1 MTLGWNPHPEHF
13 AALSLSDAAA
23 AAAHKTHEPST
34 GGPSDKIDIL
44 LKIII
49 LISKTHLKDSAV
61 HLWIIYTHIHQ
72 PVHSNVLWKHNESGN
87 GQTLCLYR
95 QIFMVRSV
103 NTELALALHCGKD
116 LKKTGMHIHV
126 APVSSCSMHDP
137 VLEYRP
143 KVISHNKLTK
153 TLGIFYLPS
162 SNVSF

>member
-1 MTLGWNPHPEHF
+1 M
-13 AALSLSDAAA
+13 SL
-23 AAAHKTHEPST
+23 
-34 GGPSDKIDIL
+34 
-44 LKIII
+44 
-49 LISKTHLKDSAV
+49 
-61 HLWIIYTHIHQ
+61 
-72 PVHSNVLWKHNESGN
+72 
-87 GQTLCLYR
+87 QTDFHGL
-95 QIFMVRSV
+95 